1 MGAVATPGS
10 RGKNHPVAAGPLI
23 PIGAL
28 AARTRCNIET
38 IRFYEKIG
46 VLPKPARTEGG
57 HRAYAHAHVERLTFI
72 RRARELGFTLDQVR
86 ALLRLADARDVPCA
100 EVKQLA
106 TSHLAEVRTRIAD
119 LRAMRKALAG
129 LVAQCDARGDAGD
142 LPGCPLVETLLGGAA
157 NGADPAS
164 GASRAPPVRD

>member
-1 MGAVATPGS
+1 M
-10 RGKNHPVAAGPLI
+10 RPVAVGPLI

-57 HRAYAHAHVERLTFI
+57 HRAYARAHVERLTFI

-106 TSHLAEVRTRIAD
+106 SGHLAEVRAKIAG
-119 LRAMRKALAG
+119 LRAMQTALAG
-129 LVAQCDARGDAGD
+129 LVAQCEARGDAGD

-157 NGADPAS
+157 TGADPAS
-164 GASRAPPVRD
+164 GGSRATAGA